1 MKGRC
6 EFFTNGT
13 IYQRRPG
20 IVDLTPVAAVRR
32 AAKAM
37 ADAKKRNNRNNLP
50 AHPELEQIASSGV
63 EMADVIALRG
73 YVGSKPGDE
82 VVKLYPA
89 LEDMSISVEIPADEI
104 LATKEAPAATMPLG
118 GVIVW
123 VSRTADVK
131 FRRTRT
137 VSTTAQEVRKFFGAR
152 KAIDP
157 TAPPTPPGRL
167 NRLNLQLPPFTTPNP
182 GVPPVY
188 VPPENCNPCTSCN
201 IVCQS
206 KCEFQSTCS

>member
-1 MKGRC
+1 
-6 EFFTNGT
+6 
-13 IYQRRPG
+13 
-20 IVDLTPVAAVRR
+20 
-32 AAKAM
+32 M
-37 ADAKKRNNRNNLP
+37 ADAKKRNNNNNLP
-50 AHPELEQIASSGV
+50 AHPELEQMASSGV

-82 VVKLYPA
+82 VVKLYPG

-104 LATKEAPAATMPLG
+104 LATKEAPLATMPLG

-157 TAPPTPPGRL
+157 TAPPTPPAGSTGSTFSCRH
-167 NRLNLQLPPFTTPNP
+167 LPRPTRGSLRFTCRRRTATPAHRA
-182 GVPPVY
+182 
-188 VPPENCNPCTSCN
+188 TSCVSRN
-201 IVCQS
+201 VS
-206 KCEFQSTCS
+206 SSRPAHETRRPVRRDRRAGSSRRRCS

>member
-1 MKGRC
+1 
-6 EFFTNGT
+6 
-13 IYQRRPG
+13 
-20 IVDLTPVAAVRR
+20 
-32 AAKAM
+32 M
-37 ADAKKRNNRNNLP
+37 ADAKKRNNNNNLP
-50 AHPELEQIASSGV
+50 AHPELEQMASSGV

-82 VVKLYPA
+82 VGKLYPG

-104 LATKEAPAATMPLG
+104 LATKEAPLATMPLG

-157 TAPPTPPGRL
+157 TAPPTPRPAQPAQPSAAAIYHAQPGGSSGLRAAGE
-167 NRLNLQLPPFTTPNP
+167 LQPLHI
-182 GVPPVY
+182 VPHRVS
-188 VPPENCNPCTSCN
+188 VEM
-201 IVCQS
+201 
-206 KCEFQSTCS
+206 